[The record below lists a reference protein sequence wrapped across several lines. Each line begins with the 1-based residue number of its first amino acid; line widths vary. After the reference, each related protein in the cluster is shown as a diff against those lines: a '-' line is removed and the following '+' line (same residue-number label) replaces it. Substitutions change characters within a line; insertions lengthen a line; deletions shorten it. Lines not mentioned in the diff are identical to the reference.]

1 MKISNHNILFKSPLL
16 LYYVII
22 FGMANFIIA
31 LSLTL
36 MNEIIRH
43 KTDEVNFLA
52 NSTLVEYD
60 KALENF
66 SLSRAIIS
74 AVACP
79 VLGGKVHLEN
89 KGFFLLSFLGVIDL
103 TKKFFKS
110 KSKSDVRLMVIPSF
124 LVFLCFAVF
133 SVAIN
138 STNFTV
144 IQIALVALSINS
156 TWVYVLYTT
165 GRSLKILRI
174 FAKIFMIKT
183 K

>member
-1 MKISNHNILFKSPLL
+1 
-16 LYYVII
+16 
-22 FGMANFIIA
+22 MANFIIA

-79 VLGGKVHLEN
+79 ILGGVVYLEN
-89 KGFFLLSFLGVIDL
+89 KSFFYFY
-103 TKKFFKS
+103 F
-110 KSKSDVRLMVIPSF
+110 
-124 LVFLCFAVF
+124 
-133 SVAIN
+133 
-138 STNFTV
+138 
-144 IQIALVALSINS
+144 
-156 TWVYVLYTT
+156 
-165 GRSLKILRI
+165 
-174 FAKIFMIKT
+174 
-183 K
+183 